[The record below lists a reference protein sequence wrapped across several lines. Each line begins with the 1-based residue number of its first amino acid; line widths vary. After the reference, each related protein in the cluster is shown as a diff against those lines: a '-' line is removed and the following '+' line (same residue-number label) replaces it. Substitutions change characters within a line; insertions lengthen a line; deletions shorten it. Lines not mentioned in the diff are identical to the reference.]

1 MLEISLNNKNFQ
13 IPAGRMAETVLVIA
27 NKDEKRKAKVTF
39 TINANLDMHDDS
51 LEWGLSI
58 AGIGKEEHKMLVTKE
73 ENTHLE
79 FEFDIQKQRR
89 KEIYITI
96 TTPRASEIGDKATFE
111 LLVFSED
118 FEWHDEIKIT
128 VESAI
133 VAVKTTI
140 GQEIKVARDIG
151 LKAKVRGISE
161 IFAVL
166 APYNLKGY
174 VFVETSRPDKVLAL
188 IRGIRDAKGVVRG
201 EMKVDEIKHYLTP
214 TPTIRTISVGDIVE
228 LVEGPFKGEKA
239 KVIQID
245 EAKDE
250 ITVELFEA
258 MVPIPITVKAEA
270 VRLLEKEGE

>member
-1 MLEISLNNKNFQ
+1 MIEVTINKEDFK
-13 IPAGRMAETVLVIA
+13 IPAGRIAEIVVVIS
-27 NKDEKRKAKVTF
+27 NRGDRKEEVTF
-39 TINANLDMHDDS
+39 KVLAT
-51 LEWGLSI
+51 LEMKDPSI
-58 AGIGKEEHKMLVTKE
+58 EWSVSIIGIKKEEQKLLVTKE
-73 ENTHLE
+73 ENNILE
-79 FEFDIQKQRR
+79 YKMDIPANRR

-96 TTPRASEIGDKATFE
+96 VSPRAAESGDTGKFKFEVIHSEGLWAKDVT
-111 LLVFSED
+111 
-118 FEWHDEIKIT
+118 IK

-151 LKAKVRGISE
+151 LKSKLHGWKE
-161 IFAVL
+161 IYAVL

-174 VFVETSRPDKVLAL
+174 VFVETSRPDKVLSL

-201 EMKVDEIKHYLTP
+201 EMQIEEIKHYLTP
-214 TPTIRTISVGDIVE
+214 TPTIHRISVGDIVE
-228 LVEGPFKGEKA
+228 LVEGPFKGEQA

-245 EAKDE
+245 ETKNE
-250 ITVELFEA
+250 ITVELFAA